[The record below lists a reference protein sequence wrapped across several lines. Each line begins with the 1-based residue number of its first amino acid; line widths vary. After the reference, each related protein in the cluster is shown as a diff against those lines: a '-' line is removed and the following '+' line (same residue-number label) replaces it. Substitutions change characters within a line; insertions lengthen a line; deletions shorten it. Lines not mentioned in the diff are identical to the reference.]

1 MNLSFKLLLVHVH
14 PLMNPDYWPTS
25 WHDLTTVLQGQWGQT
40 VLCVHTH
47 HSVTEALH
55 GEDASTRSTR
65 AGPARSVNRTKVFTV
80 FIVHVYAA
88 KHSKGKTGSNT
99 WISCSLYSWKKTNLI
114 CIYIADG
121 FKPLAYYLL
130 IETVNAS
137 EELAHG
143 HIASGFNPLLWNKFR
158 NASQEV
164 KDPVEKAVTS

>member
-1 MNLSFKLLLVHVH
+1 MYMLQNTAKAKQEAIHGFHVH
-14 PLMNPDYWPTS
+14 YI
-25 WHDLTTVLQGQWGQT
+25 H
-40 VLCVHTH
+40 
-47 HSVTEALH
+47 E
-55 GEDASTRSTR
+55 
-65 AGPARSVNRTKVFTV
+65 
-80 FIVHVYAA
+80 
-88 KHSKGKTGSNT
+88 
-99 WISCSLYSWKKTNLI
+99 KKTNLI
-114 CIYIADG
+114 SIYIAGG

>member
-1 MNLSFKLLLVHVH
+1 MDF
-14 PLMNPDYWPTS
+14 M
-25 WHDLTTVLQGQWGQT
+25 
-40 VLCVHTH
+40 
-47 HSVTEALH
+47 
-55 GEDASTRSTR
+55 
-65 AGPARSVNRTKVFTV
+65 FTI
-80 FIVHVYAA
+80 FM
-88 KHSKGKTGSNT
+88 
-99 WISCSLYSWKKTNLI
+99 KKKNNLI

-164 KDPVEKAVTS
+164 KDPVEKAVTSYYSIFTTAESFSSEMFEHF

>member
-1 MNLSFKLLLVHVH
+1 M
-14 PLMNPDYWPTS
+14 D
-25 WHDLTTVLQGQWGQT
+25 
-40 VLCVHTH
+40 
-47 HSVTEALH
+47 
-55 GEDASTRSTR
+55 
-65 AGPARSVNRTKVFTV
+65 FTI
-80 FIVHVYAA
+80 FM
-88 KHSKGKTGSNT
+88 
-99 WISCSLYSWKKTNLI
+99 KKNNLI

-164 KDPVEKAVTS
+164 KDPVEKAVTSYYSIFTTAESFSSEMFEHF